1 MVLWPKLELRGRLT
15 HICLTSHS
23 EYILF
28 FFFVCFKGVFVDKC
42 ASLTY
47 TVQMKRSVVKVA
59 LSKSLLF
66 TVCQLHKKGIKE
78 LHFCLAI

>member
-1 MVLWPKLELRGRLT
+1 MVLLPKLELRGCLT

-42 ASLTY
+42 ASLACCTNE
-47 TVQMKRSVVKVA
+47 TNVKVA
-59 LSKSLLF
+59 LSKFLLSAN
-66 TVCQLHKKGIKE
+66 CIKMN
-78 LHFCLAI
+78 